1 MKPCKECPFKKDSA
15 AGWLGPYKTPLQFIQ
30 DSFQQDG
37 MLCHM
42 TVDRGCGDLK
52 VCAGSLHCANKSA
65 KEFVGDLLV
74 EQRAVKDDTDAADEC
89 MTAPEFI
96 EHHQR

>member
-1 MKPCKECPFKKDSA
+1 MKPCKECPFKKGSV
-15 AGWLGPYKTPLQFIQ
+15 AGWLGPYKTPLQFVQ

-42 TVDRGCGDLK
+42 SVERDDLK
-52 VCAGSLHCANKSA
+52 VCVGSLHCANKSA
-65 KEFVGDLLV
+65 KQFQGELL
-74 EQRAVKDDTDAADEC
+74 EAQLSVKDDTDAADEC

-96 EHHQR
+96 RHHQR